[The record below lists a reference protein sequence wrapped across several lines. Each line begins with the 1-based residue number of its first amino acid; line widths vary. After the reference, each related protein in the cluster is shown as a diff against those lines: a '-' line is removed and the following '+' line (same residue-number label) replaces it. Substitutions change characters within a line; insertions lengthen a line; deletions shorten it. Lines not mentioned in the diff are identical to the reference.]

1 MSKGLEISFQLNN
14 EDENIVFALANITGN
29 DFLAHDKT
37 MKWLIFHVTL
47 GEHKF
52 YKILYS
58 GKKINDLHP
67 GLKEKIK
74 KRFDELSKLDYNSLI
89 NEYNKMAQNDGFIN
103 VKNIKEVTEEYDL
116 WQDPL
121 WNYI

>member
-1 MSKGLEISFQLNN
+1 MSRGLEISFQLNDN
-14 EDENIVFALANITGN
+14 DEKIVFALANITGN
-29 DFLAHDKT
+29 DFLIKDKSL
-37 MKWLIFHVTL
+37 KWLIFHVTL

-67 GLKEKIK
+67 GLKEGIRKE
-74 KRFDELSKLDYNSLI
+74 FDDLSKL
-89 NEYNKMAQNDGFIN
+89 EYNELMNKYNEMSQNKDFID